1 MMIMTII
8 MNFITMITEKTALNG
23 KEGIMLVM
31 DTWEI
36 CSASHI
42 IWNTMHYIKFMLLNI
57 Y

>member
-8 MNFITMITEKTALNG
+8 INFITMITKTALNG

-42 IWNTMHYIKFMLLNI
+42 ICNTMPSIIPLY
-57 Y
+57 

>member
-8 MNFITMITEKTALNG
+8 MNFITMITEKTALNS

-42 IWNTMHYIKFMLLNI
+42 ICNTMPSIIPLY
-57 Y
+57 